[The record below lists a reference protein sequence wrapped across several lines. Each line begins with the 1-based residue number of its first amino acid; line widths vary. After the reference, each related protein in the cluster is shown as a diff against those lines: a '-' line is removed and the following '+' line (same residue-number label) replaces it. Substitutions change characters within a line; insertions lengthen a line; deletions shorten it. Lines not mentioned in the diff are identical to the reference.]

1 MALIKKTPAFETEP
15 TSGADTAVIERETT
29 TRAAAAVAEA
39 AYEPAAEAPAQAA
52 ATATTAIAKAS
63 TTSLSV
69 ADAANKAKAFAKEVE
84 AMKDAS
90 DFSYGNYQVFKGN
103 NGEVAEGGEKG
114 VSLGRWAKVR
124 LMSWGEHTEI
134 SPGESGAS
142 SKDYVAYSKDGVNID
157 SVIGEELQM
166 WVGKSVKGYADFLR
180 DDEGFAKTKVRKFID
195 TACFLLAS
203 DSGEGPI
210 GKTIQVTL
218 SESSIPSFARYQNEL
233 KDDARAVA
241 MGLPGATLPEDAFTF
256 FFLRELA
263 SKGSN
268 RWTKLRIVSSLPAK
282 L

>member
-1 MALIKKTPAFETEP
+1 MALVKKTPAFETEP
-15 TSGADTAVIERETT
+15 TSGADTA
-29 TRAAAAVAEA
+29 AS
-39 AYEPAAEAPAQAA
+39 EAPAQAA
-52 ATATTAIAKAS
+52 AAASTAIAKASEAPAAAAVAASTAIAKAS

-69 ADAANKAKAFAKEVE
+69 ADAAHKAKAFAKEVE

-90 DFSYGNYQVFKGN
+90 DFSYGNYRTFKGN
-103 NGEVAEGGEKG
+103 NGGLEESGDKG
-114 VSLGRWAKVR
+114 VSLGRWAQVR

-142 SKDYVAYSKDGVNID
+142 TKDFVAYSKDGVNID

-166 WVGKSVKGYADFLR
+166 WVGKSVQGYADFLR

-195 TACFLLAS
+195 TACFLLAT
-203 DSGEGPI
+203 DSGDGPI

-241 MGLPGATLPEDAFTF
+241 MGLPGATLPEDPFQF

-263 SKGSN
+263 SKSTHK
-268 RWTKLRIVSSLPAK
+268 WTKLRIVSSLPAK

>member
-1 MALIKKTPAFETEP
+1 MALIKKTPAFETEQ
-15 TSGADTAVIERETT
+15 TTGADTAVAERPAESAERE
-29 TRAAAAVAEA
+29 
-39 AYEPAAEAPAQAA
+39 APAA
-52 ATATTAIAKAS
+52 ATATTAIAKAAS
-63 TTSLSV
+63 TSLSV

-84 AMKDAS
+84 AMKGAS

-103 NGEVAEGGEKG
+103 NGEIAESGENG

-124 LMSWGEHTEI
+124 LMSWAEHTEV
-134 SPGESGAS
+134 SPGESGGS
-142 SKDYVAYSKDGVNID
+142 TKDFVAYSTDGVTID

-166 WVGKSVKGYADFLR
+166 WVGKSVQGYTDYLR
-180 DDEGFAKTKVRKFID
+180 DDEEFPKTKVRKFID
-195 TACFLLAS
+195 TACFLLAT

-241 MGLPGATLPEDAFTF
+241 MGLPGAKLSDDPFTL